1 MSVQFGRWNF
11 DGAPVDS
18 EYLTEVDAVIRTYG
32 PDDGGCYSAG
42 DVGILY
48 RAFHT
53 TRESCHQAQP
63 HLAATRAVITWDG
76 RLDNRSDLIRKFK
89 EDLTMNSSDV
99 AIVAA
104 AYGRYGADCLAMLV
118 GDWALS
124 IWTPGNRSVLL
135 AKDPIGTRTL
145 YYAIQDAQLTWSTVL
160 DPLVLHSQQ
169 TSELNEEWLAGW
181 FSFFPAAHLTPF
193 SGIQSVPPSCSVLV
207 RGGQQKITR
216 YWDFDAGKRV
226 RYRTDREY
234 EEHFRAVFTQAVR
247 ARLRSDTPVLAELSG
262 GMDSS
267 SIVCVAD
274 QVIGLGLGETP
285 RLDTVSY
292 YDDSEPNW
300 DERAY
305 FTKVEERRGRVG
317 CHINVGAQ
325 PCFSFDFAHPRFA
338 VSPGSSNGSSEH
350 LLDCMIR
357 QGNRVVLSGIGGD
370 EITGGVPTPLPEL
383 ADLLTS
389 GRIGALAHQLKAWA
403 LNKRKPWLHLFW
415 ETIRAFLPVALLA
428 PPSPKRPASWLRH
441 DFVQRNRAA
450 LQGYDASLSLWGP
463 RPSFQE
469 NLSTLRALQR
479 QLSCSPLQPRPLREK
494 RYPYL
499 DRGLLEFLFAIP
511 REQVVRPGQRR
522 SLMRRALV
530 GIVPDEILN
539 RKRKAFVARRVMT
552 SVSENYECLVDLS
565 REMVSTSLGII
576 DPQAFR
582 EALQKIRYG
591 QDLSMVALLRML
603 DIEFW
608 LRGLSQQ
615 GRLTTDA
622 NRLAHMQRVQLA
634 SCASER

>member
-1 MSVQFGRWNF
+1 VSVQFGRWNF
-11 DGAPVDS
+11 DGEPVDS
-18 EYLTEVDAVIRTYG
+18 EYLKEVDAAIRTYG
-32 PDDGGCYSAG
+32 PDDGGSYSAG
-42 DVGILY
+42 NVTILY

-53 TRESCHQAQP
+53 TRESHHQTQP
-63 HLAATRAVITWDG
+63 HLTATGPVITWDG
-76 RLDNRSDLIRKFK
+76 RLDNRSDLIRKFDD
-89 EDLTMNSSDV
+89 ELTINSSDL

-104 AYGRYGADCLAMLV
+104 AYGRCGADCLAMLV

-124 IWTPGNRSVLL
+124 IWTPANRSVLL

-145 YYAIQDAQLTWSTVL
+145 YYAIKNAQLTWSTVL
-160 DPLVLHSQQ
+160 DPLVLHLNQ

-193 SGIQSVPPSCSVLV
+193 PGIQSVPPSCSVLV

-216 YWDFDAGKRV
+216 YWDFDAGKKV

-234 EEHFRAVFTQAVR
+234 EEHFRSVFSQAVR
-247 ARLRSDTPVLAELSG
+247 VRLRSDTPVLAELSG

-300 DERAY
+300 DERSY
-305 FTKVEERRGRVG
+305 FTKVEEKRGRIG
-317 CHINVGAQ
+317 CHVDVGAQ
-325 PCFSFDFAHPRFA
+325 VCFTFDFAHPCFA
-338 VSPGSSNGSSEH
+338 AIPGSSNRSSEH
-350 LLDCMIR
+350 LLDCITR
-357 QGNRVVLSGIGGD
+357 HGNRVVLSGIGGD
-370 EITGGVPTPLPEL
+370 EVTGGVPTPLPEL

-389 GRIGALAHQLKAWA
+389 GRIGTLAHQLKAWA

-428 PPSPKRPASWLRH
+428 PLPQKRPASWLRH
-441 DFVQRNRAA
+441 DFVQRNRTA
-450 LQGYDASLSLWGP
+450 LQGYDSSLGLWGP

-479 QLSCSPLQPRPLREK
+479 QLSCSPIQTGPLCEK

-511 REQVVRPGQRR
+511 REQLVRPVQRR

-539 RKRKAFVARRVMT
+539 RKRKAFVARKVMT
-552 SVSENYECLVDLS
+552 TVSENYECLVDLS
-565 REMVSTSLGII
+565 RALVSASLGII
-576 DPQAFR
+576 DPEAFR
-582 EALQKIRYG
+582 QALQKVRNG
-591 QDLSMVALLRML
+591 QDLSMVALLRTL
-603 DIEFW
+603 DIESW
-608 LRGLSQQ
+608 LRGLIQQ
-615 GRLTTDA
+615 GMLTTDA
-622 NRLAHMQRVQLA
+622 NPLAHVQRVQLA
-634 SCASER
+634 SCASEH